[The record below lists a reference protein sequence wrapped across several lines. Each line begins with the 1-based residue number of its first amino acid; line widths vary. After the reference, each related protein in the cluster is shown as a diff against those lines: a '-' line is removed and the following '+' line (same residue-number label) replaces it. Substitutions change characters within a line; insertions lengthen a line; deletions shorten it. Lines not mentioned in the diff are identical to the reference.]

1 MKYTVKIQEILERN
15 IEVEASSTEEA
26 WDIVDEMYR
35 TEKIVLDS
43 SDYVGYD
50 MEVKA

>member
-1 MKYTVKIQEILERN
+1 MTYTVKFTEVLERAVA
-15 IEVEASSTEEA
+15 IEAGSPEEA
-26 WDIVDEMYR
+26 LEIADEMYR

-50 MEVKA
+50 MEVLK